1 MATQTVKGKRGYF
14 NPLED
19 REPEKK
25 SLSLRIRGSRVSS
38 KALSQFTSQLAT
50 LQGAGLP
57 IVRCLRVLAG
67 QYKPGPLKKTV
78 TQVAD
83 DVEGGNSLSEA
94 LAKHPR
100 VFDTLYASMVKAG
113 EAGGVL
119 DTILKR
125 LADFLDKSEKLRR
138 QVIGMMIYPAVVLT
152 VAVLIF
158 VGIMTFVVPKFKE
171 IFSQLQ
177 EELPALTRAVIGASE
192 WMKSYWWVIFLIPF
206 AAFGT
211 YKLVY
216 RTSGGRRAIDSFKL
230 RMPVF
235 GVLVKKTAIARF
247 SRTLGTLLS
256 SGVPI
261 LDALAIVR
269 ASIDNR
275 VLQAALERVQA
286 SIREGE
292 GIAAPLGE
300 SQIFDDL
307 IVNMID
313 VGEET
318 GELDKMLEKI
328 AVNYEEDVDVLV
340 KGLMGVLEP
349 ALIVFIGGMVL
360 VIVLSLF
367 VPLLRLMER
376 IGK

>member
-1 MATQTVKGKRGYF
+1 MATQTVKGKRAYF

-19 REPEKK
+19 REPAKK
-25 SLSLRIRGSRVSS
+25 GLRMRLGGNRVSS

-67 QYKPGPLKKTV
+67 QYKPGPLKRTV

-94 LAKHPR
+94 LAKHPG

-119 DTILKR
+119 ETILKR
-125 LADFLDKSEKLRR
+125 LADSLDKSEKLRR
-138 QVIGMMIYPAVVLT
+138 QVIGMMIYPAVVVT

-158 VGIMTFVVPKFKE
+158 VGIMTFVVPKFKD
-171 IFSQLQ
+171 IFAQLQ
-177 EELPALTRAVIGASE
+177 EGLPALTRFVIGASE
-192 WMKSYWWVIFLIPF
+192 WMKSYWWVIFLLPV
-206 AAFGT
+206 AAVAI
-211 YKLVY
+211 YKVVY
-216 RTSGGRRAIDSFKL
+216 RTSRGRHAIDSFKL

-235 GVLVKKTAIARF
+235 GALVKKTAIARF

-275 VLQAALERVQA
+275 VLQEALDRVQA

-292 GIAAPLGE
+292 GIATPLGE
-300 SQIFDDL
+300 SRIFDDL

-367 VPLLRLMER
+367 IPLLRLMER